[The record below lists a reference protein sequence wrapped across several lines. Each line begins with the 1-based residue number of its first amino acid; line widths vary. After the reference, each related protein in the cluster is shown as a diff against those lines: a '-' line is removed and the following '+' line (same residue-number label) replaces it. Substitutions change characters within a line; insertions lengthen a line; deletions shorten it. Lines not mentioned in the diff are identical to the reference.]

1 MIKGILFDKDGTLF
15 DFGASWSA
23 WAVALLEDLS
33 GGDRASSVR
42 LASLIGF
49 DLSRGVFLPDSFVIS
64 GTSDQIVE
72 ALLPGLPGANGAAL
86 LQRIN
91 RAAAETHMVPAVPLA
106 PLLKVLSDRG
116 LRLGVATN
124 DAEAPARA
132 HLKVAGITD
141 HFEFVAG
148 YDTGHGAKPD
158 AGMCLAFA
166 DHLGVAPQD
175 CVMVGDSLHD
185 LHAGR
190 AAGMISVAVLTGMAD
205 AATLAPY
212 AEVVLNDI
220 GGLPEWLD
228 ARQANNPDHPRQK
241 TTQSVVI

>member
-1 MIKGILFDKDGTLF
+1 
-15 DFGASWSA
+15 
-23 WAVALLEDLS
+23 
-33 GGDRASSVR
+33 
-42 LASLIGF
+42 
-49 DLSRGVFLPDSFVIS
+49 
-64 GTSDQIVE
+64 
-72 ALLPGLPGANGAAL
+72 
-86 LQRIN
+86 
-91 RAAAETHMVPAVPLA
+91 MVPAVPLA

-166 DHLGVAPQD
+166 DHLGIAPQD

-190 AAGMISVAVLTGMAD
+190 AAGMISVAVLTGIAD

-220 GGLPEWLD
+220 GDLPEWLD
-228 ARQANNPDHPRQK
+228 ARQANNPDHCRQK
-241 TTQSVVI
+241 TTQSVAI